1 MIMKIQIKNLRKS
14 ALLFAACTLSII
26 ITLLPGCQSKIPSDS
41 SGLVSSSVSGTVS
54 NSGSSVT
61 PKDGKFT
68 FVTSFYPIYISV
80 INITQ
85 GIDNVEVFNMTTAQ
99 TGCLHDYQLKPQD
112 LKTLEQADAFVIN
125 GAGMESF
132 MDDVIKQQP
141 GLSVIDASKGIELL
155 KDQFGE
161 SNPHVWVSITNNM
174 TQVRNIADALALID
188 PKNAI
193 SYKKNSSLYLSKL
206 NTLRSKADQ
215 ELTTLK
221 TRDIITFHEAF
232 PYFAKEFNLN
242 ILAVIEREPNTPPT
256 AKDLEAIIKTIKD
269 SATKALFAEPQ
280 YSSKAAQTIADST
293 GATVYT
299 LDPIVTG
306 EANSSAINNYITTME
321 KNIATLKEALG

>member
-1 MIMKIQIKNLRKS
+1 MKIKIKSLKKS
-14 ALLFAACTLSII
+14 TFLIVVCTLSII
-26 ITLLPGCQSKIPSDS
+26 MTLLPGCQTKLPSGS
-41 SGLVSSSVSGTVS
+41 SSLVSRSGS
-54 NSGSSVT
+54 NSGSPVT

-112 LKTLEQADAFVIN
+112 LKILEQADAFIIN

-141 GLSVIDASKGIELL
+141 RLSVIEASKGIELL
-155 KDQFGE
+155 KDQSGV
-161 SNPHVWVSITNNM
+161 SNPHVWVSITNTM
-174 TQVRNIADALALID
+174 AQVRNIADALALID

-193 SYKKNSSLYLSKL
+193 NYKKNSSLYLSKL
-206 NTLRSKADQ
+206 NTLRSKTVQ
-215 ELTTLK
+215 ELSTIK
-221 TRDIITFHEAF
+221 TRDIVTFHEAF

-242 ILAVIEREPNTPPT
+242 ILAVIEREPNTSPT
-256 AKDLEAIIKTIKD
+256 ARELEGIIKIIKD
-269 SATKALFAEPQ
+269 SGTKALFAEPQ
-280 YSSKAAQTIADST
+280 YSSKAAQTIADAT

-306 EANSSAINNYITTME
+306 ESDSSAINNYITTME
-321 KNIATLKEALG
+321 KNVATLKEALG